1 MFKGKSLLGF
11 MVLGFV
17 FSVGFTGLMANE
29 AGAQVPVNESVGWGP
44 ADRNHYKFCDGEV
57 DPWTQK
63 IQGNGSVSYEC
74 NGVGGASDC
83 ELVVVTSA
91 NICTGEG
98 RQVHY
103 DCTDGAEV
111 TLLSNGVLLVPSA
124 CGGTCGGC

>member
-11 MVLGFV
+11 MVIGFV
-17 FSVGFTGLMANE
+17 FSVGFTGLMTNE
-29 AGAQVPVNESVGWGP
+29 AGAQVNESVGWGP

-74 NGVGGASDC
+74 NGVGGVSDC
-83 ELVVVTSA
+83 ELVVVTTA
-91 NICTGEG
+91 NICGG
-98 RQVHY
+98 QVHY

-111 TLLSNGVLLVPSA
+111 TLLSNGVLLVPNA
-124 CGGTCGGC
+124 CEGDCGCCNAGVD

>member
-1 MFKGKSLLGF
+1 MFTVKSLLGF
-11 MVLGFV
+11 MAIGFV
-17 FSVGFTGLMANE
+17 FSVGFTGLMTNE
-29 AGAQVPVNESVGWGP
+29 AGAQVPPVNESVGWGP

-63 IQGNGSVSYEC
+63 IQGNGSVEYEC
-74 NGVGGASDC
+74 NGGGGESDC

-91 NICTGEG
+91 NICNG
-98 RQVHY
+98 QVHY

-111 TLLSNGVLLVPSA
+111 TLLSNGVLLVPNA